1 MQNVTL
7 QNFQQEVIDASMQTP
22 VLVDFWAPWC
32 GPCKQLS
39 PLLEKMEAQ
48 YAGRIKLVKVNSD
61 KEKELAQHFRIQS
74 IPTVY
79 AFVSGKPV
87 DQFQGLVPEGKLKE
101 FIDKLLPNPADI
113 EFETAM
119 QALEQGNVE
128 AAIEPLK
135 RAIMLDPAFDEARL
149 AYAQVLMQQDDAGGA
164 VEQIKAL
171 SKAALAD
178 PNAAP
183 IIAAAHEMLAN
194 KKVPGLPAM
203 EARIEA
209 NPKDLEARLALAE
222 HLIEHKAWEEAL
234 IQLLEI
240 VKTDRAFNED
250 VGRRSMIEIFNT
262 VTNQP
267 TLVSAWRR
275 KLSAVLN

>member
-1 MQNVTL
+1 M
-7 QNFQQEVIDASMQTP
+7 
-22 VLVDFWAPWC
+22 
-32 GPCKQLS
+32 
-39 PLLEKMEAQ
+39 
-48 YAGRIKLVKVNSD
+48 
-61 KEKELAQHFRIQS
+61 
-74 IPTVY
+74 
-79 AFVSGKPV
+79 
-87 DQFQGLVPEGKLKE
+87 PEGKLKE